1 MESETHIDA
10 LKKAYETYLNKHSGR
25 KNLYQRAGM
34 VIVNEKSKVKRL
46 CLTIAREIFED
57 DKKACCLFLKDKELS
72 DKLIKLLTKGLEE
85 EIEFEDFKTKFFGLS
100 QALEFIFKI
109 SEYYSIFSLKFKE
122 EYCGENISLFLFE
135 KKFKDEYINCFFKPI
150 GIEKI
155 KITFNN
161 FIEKIM
167 NNKFDRNF
175 ITLVEIKK
183 IFFGLSENKENI
195 LSEKKVVSLIENNEA
210 KKNIYTQKN
219 ESEKDTTS
227 EISKNGGNG
236 DVKKIINKISDEENI
251 KSKNEHSLKTINDIN
266 SAKLDEKIPEE
277 NFSLSKEISIE
288 SNKDKIE
295 EEIDSKENNDI
306 SDIKKTNEIEIIT
319 KIYKV
324 FDYLKQKYSQYKKK
338 LFIPVLAEI
347 IKNKSSFSLKNI
359 GYYNKK
365 IFFPLYKLNDKILSV
380 LLDDKL
386 NIFSAME
393 NKEQY
398 GYFVFD
404 DYIKNKN
411 VQREGLYSIIDPI
424 NLFNFCKVES
434 EGVDYHN
441 PDMNLYNLYIKSRA
455 MTLEYYINHSI
466 FSDKYKVKHYPR
478 IIYPLKKEKSNEII
492 NEIEIDGAFFVDTDF
507 QIADKDFPFI
517 FQHFLSFSNSNK
529 TYKLDSKYKAELNGK
544 EFKKNDLCL
553 LEIKTKFPDGIDSE
567 TLPEVINK
575 MLSKMYVFEQLFKK
589 ELGINYERIRLIL
602 FYDLAKLKNYEVV
615 IKKELDAF
623 YKENYKLDY
632 INKICFQVIYIN
644 SSFFVESL
652 ITNSDR
658 INNLEG
664 TIKELKKELEKRDKK
679 IIELQAKNNELQT
692 KNNELQAKNNELLE
706 KIDSG
711 NKEYVNLQKKIYDLI
726 YRYEKKLSD
735 FEEKLK
741 SITSSKEPNSKQEKN
756 DSQNAY
762 EKKANDN

>member
-10 LKKAYETYLNKHSGR
+10 LKKAYETYLNKHNGR

-122 EYCGENISLFLFE
+122 GYCGENINLFLFE

-183 IFFGLSENKENI
+183 IFFGLSENKEDI

-324 FDYLKQKYSQYKKK
+324 SDYLKQKYSQYKKK

-386 NIFSAME
+386 NIYSAMG

-404 DYIKNKN
+404 DYNKNKN

-441 PDMNLYNLYIKSRA
+441 PDMNL
-455 MTLEYYINHSI
+455 
-466 FSDKYKVKHYPR
+466 KHYPR

-544 EFKKNDLCL
+544 DFKKNDLCL

-575 MLSKMYVFEQLFKK
+575 MLNKMYVFEQLFKK

-602 FYDLAKLKNYEVV
+602 FYDLAKLKNYEFV

-623 YKENYKLDY
+623 YKKNYKLDY

-664 TIKELKKELEKRDKK
+664 TIKELKKDLENRDKK
-679 IIELQAKNNELQT
+679 IIELQT